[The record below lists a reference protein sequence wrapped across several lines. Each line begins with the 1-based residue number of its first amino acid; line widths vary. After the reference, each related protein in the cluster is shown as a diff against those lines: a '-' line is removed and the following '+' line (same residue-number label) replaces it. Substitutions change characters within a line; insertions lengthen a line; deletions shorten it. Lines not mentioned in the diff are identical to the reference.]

1 MEDDCLRVETLGP
14 LRAYAQGRELLLGS
28 PKQRAVFAVLA
39 LSTNSVVSRDDLID
53 SVWGESPPAT
63 AAGILHTYVSGLRRA
78 LKGLGEPLTST
89 GPGYALQLDPGRLD
103 IKVVEQLADQARN
116 SRAEQD
122 PTAAVTA
129 LDEALARWHPG
140 SGLGGLPGP
149 FAAQHRTWV
158 AELRLRLLL
167 ERAEL
172 LLDLEQPATV
182 ADQLRTCVPENGYH
196 ERLRA
201 LLMTAL
207 RRSGRT
213 ADALAQYHDLR
224 RLLAEDL
231 GIDPSAEL
239 QALYASILTEPVA
252 ARARPRGE
260 AVAPATATVLRPAQ
274 LPRGVGGFVGRVASV
289 RQVLDAARTASGG
302 GGAEEAGCPQIV
314 MIVGVGGVG
323 KTALAVHCG
332 HLLAA
337 DYPDGQLYLN
347 LRGFDPKHPASSPVD
362 ALHHLLTSL
371 NAGKVPADQEER
383 VALWRS
389 IVQNRRM
396 LIVLDNAASADQ
408 VEDLLPGGG
417 PSFTVVTSRNRLSGL
432 AVRYAARRVSL
443 SPFTAEESL
452 RLLRDSI
459 GSARV
464 GAEPSAARRLAD
476 LCDHLPLA
484 LRIVSEQVTAGPRS
498 RIADLITDL
507 EDVRRR
513 LDALQLPDDELSSVR
528 GVLSW
533 SYARLDATA
542 AHAFRTL
549 GLFPGVGIRM
559 EAAAALLDVPPSAAA
574 TALRSLAAQH
584 LVETTG
590 SSYWMHDLTR
600 IYAEEV
606 SRGHGTSTTRR
617 AALERVLR
625 WYVRTLTRDHGNHGD
640 TGDTGDTGAGLAPT
654 GPTEDGH
661 GPSRFDDQ
669 RERVTWCAQERDNV
683 AALVRAAQRIGCH
696 EQAWQLAHLLFDYV
710 CTAGQARPWV
720 DTLLIGLRSAEV
732 TENRRA
738 QAVLLNDLGVAHT
751 RLGRHGAAV
760 DRLQHGLHLLAGPDD
775 DDLRSGLLS
784 SLAAALREA
793 KDYAA
798 ALPHARAAL
807 DLAHRVGSGYHE
819 AGCLDVLCELHA
831 DMGEFEE
838 SLRHGRPGLTAAR
851 SWRNVPAEANIL
863 INLGVAE
870 HGLGNT
876 EKALRYLTD
885 ALSLSES
892 GGDRY
897 HEALALFALARVH
910 GSGPAR
916 QATRGLAA
924 RALLRLQELGAE
936 EAAEVTEFL
945 RVLDADPPPVTARN
959 PVRRAGDRV
968 RRAG

>member
-1 MEDDCLRVETLGP
+1 MENDRLRVETLGP

-39 LSTNSVVSRDDLID
+39 LRTDSVVSRDDLID
-53 SVWGESPPAT
+53 SIWGEAPPAT

-78 LKGLGEPLTST
+78 LKGLGDPLTSS
-89 GPGYALQLDPGRLD
+89 GPGYALHLAPGRLD
-103 IKVVEQLADQARN
+103 ISVVEQLADRARH
-116 SRAEQD
+116 SRAGHD
-122 PTAAVTA
+122 PAAAVTA
-129 LDEALARWHPG
+129 LDGALARWHPG
-140 SGLGGLPGP
+140 SALGGLPGP
-149 FAAQHRTWV
+149 FAAQHRTWA

-172 LLDLEQPATV
+172 LLELGQPATV
-182 ADQLRTCVPENGYH
+182 ADQLTGHVPDSPYH

-213 ADALAQYHDLR
+213 ADALAQYHELR
-224 RLLAEDL
+224 RLLAEEL

-239 QALYASILTEPVA
+239 QALYASILSDNA
-252 ARARPRGE
+252 GAGARPRGE
-260 AVAPATATVLRPAQ
+260 AVAPAHAPVPRPAQ
-274 LPRGVGGFVGRVASV
+274 LPRGVGGFVGRAGSV

-302 GGAEEAGCPQIV
+302 GGADEAGCPQIV
-314 MIVGVGGVG
+314 MVVGVGGVG

-371 NAGKVPADQEER
+371 NAGKIPADQEER

-396 LIVLDNAASADQ
+396 LIVLDNVASADQ

-452 RLLRDSI
+452 RLLRDAI

-484 LRIVSEQVTAGPRS
+484 LRIASEQVTAGPRS
-498 RIADLITDL
+498 RIADLIADL

-513 LDALQLPDDELSSVR
+513 LDALQIPDDELSSVR

-533 SYARLDATA
+533 SYAGLDATA

-559 EAAAALLDVPPSAAA
+559 EAAAALLDVTPPAAA

-617 AALERVLR
+617 AALERLLR
-625 WYVRTLTRDHGNHGD
+625 WYVGTLTRDSGGHW
-640 TGDTGDTGAGLAPT
+640 AGLAPA
-654 GPTEDGH
+654 GPAADGH
-661 GPSRFDDQ
+661 GPSRLDEQ
-669 RERVTWCAQERDNV
+669 RERVAWCAQERDNV
-683 AALVRAAQRIGCH
+683 AALVRTAQRIGCH
-696 EQAWQLAHLLFDYV
+696 EQAWQLAHLLFDYFS
-710 CTAGQARPWV
+710 TAGQARPWV
-720 DTLLIGLRSAEV
+720 DLLLVALRSAELAG
-732 TENRRA
+732 NRRA
-738 QAVLLNDLGVAHT
+738 QALLLGDLGVAHT

-760 DRLQHGLHLLAGPDD
+760 DRLQHGLRLLADLDD
-775 DDLRSGLLS
+775 DVLRTGLLS
-784 SLAAALREA
+784 SLAAALRGA
-793 KDYAA
+793 KDYTA

-819 AGCLDVLCELHA
+819 ARCLDVLCELHA
-831 DMGEFEE
+831 EMGEFDE
-838 SLRHGRPGLTAAR
+838 SLRCGRPGLTAAR
-851 SWRNVPAEANIL
+851 SGRNVPAEANIL
-863 INLGVAE
+863 ISLGVAE
-870 HGLGNT
+870 HGLANT
-876 EKALRYLTD
+876 GKALRYLTD

-910 GSGPAR
+910 RSGPAR
-916 QATRGLAA
+916 RATRGLAG

-936 EAAEVTEFL
+936 ETAEVTEFL
-945 RVLDADPPPVTARN
+945 RVLDADPPPVTAGR
-959 PVRRAGDRV
+959 PMRRAGDRV